1 MATPILNTIIADVNA
16 IVPNLTSIV
25 SSYRLLVGS
34 AEEISRTP
42 GVPFEVFERAV
53 IRYDRT
59 GTLIDI
65 LLELLCCK
73 IKFLAEFL
81 SVTCAPIDIFSLA
94 QDPVEETTVEQIIEL
109 EVLRRI
115 LKTCCYEPPC
125 FCPPVQV
132 DPSCIVPC
140 PKPAAPAPAT
150 TAVST
155 EPIPPV
161 AATPTATT
169 KGECFTIDSE
179 VLKDILIQAGLIIP
193 VQDSNLNTY
202 QDQCSDDL

>member
-34 AEEISRTP
+34 AEEIGRTP

-94 QDPVEETTVEQIIEL
+94 QDPVEEITVEQIIEL

-115 LKTCCYEPPC
+115 LKTCSYETPC
-125 FCPPVQV
+125 FCPPVQL
-132 DPSCIVPC
+132 DPSCLVPC
-140 PKPAAPAPAT
+140 PKPD
-150 TAVST
+150 
-155 EPIPPV
+155 
-161 AATPTATT
+161 AATPTATTAAAPTPSVSSISPGT

-179 VLKDILIQAGLIIP
+179 VLKELLIQAGLIVP
-193 VQDSNLNTY
+193 VQDCDLNVTY